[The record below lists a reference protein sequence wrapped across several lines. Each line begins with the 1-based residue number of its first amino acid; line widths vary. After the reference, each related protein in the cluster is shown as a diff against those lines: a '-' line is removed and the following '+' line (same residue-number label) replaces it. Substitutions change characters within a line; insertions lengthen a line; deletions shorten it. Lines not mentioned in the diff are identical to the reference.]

1 VHTAPIYVLL
11 KDGPGIATSARAKA
25 AAKEYLAR
33 LTDMERLLT
42 EENLDALA
50 ARLENPNLDAV
61 PKKTLLKNRQGL
73 LREIGTAK
81 AFFEKLAR

>member
-1 VHTAPIYVLL
+1 
-11 KDGPGIATSARAKA
+11 
-25 AAKEYLAR
+25 
-33 LTDMERLLT
+33 MERLLT

-61 PKKTLLKNRQGL
+61 PKKTLSENRQGL